1 MLSIRALLFSWAV
14 LAMAQPPAVIDRV
27 AVSLGR
33 QVITLSAVRRQLR
46 MEALASGKPVDDTP
60 AGRRAA
66 AGRLIDQAIFGRE
79 IELGGFAPPALA
91 EADAQIDGYLKQ
103 RGVTRSALAAEV
115 ARLGFTDDEF
125 RHSIQWRLH
134 VERFIDFRF
143 AAGTQ
148 VTADEIEAYYRDE
161 FLSQWKGAGAAP
173 ELDAVRSSIERI
185 LSTRKTDAAMQQWL
199 DRQRATLR
207 PRLFDAA
214 LDHPEAQP

>member
-1 MLSIRALLFSWAV
+1 MLV
-14 LAMAQPPAVIDRV
+14 GAQQPAVIDRV

-46 MEALASGKPVDDTP
+46 MEALASGKPLDDTL

-66 AGRLIDQAIFGRE
+66 AGRLIDQAIFERE
-79 IELGGFAPPALA
+79 IQLGNFAPPALA
-91 EADAQIDGYLKQ
+91 EADAQIDDYIKQ
-103 RGVTRSALAAEV
+103 RGITRAALAAEI
-115 ARLGFTDDEF
+115 ARFGFTEDDF

-148 VTADEIEAYYRDE
+148 VSADEIETYYRNE
-161 FLSQWKGAGAAP
+161 FIPQWKGPGAVPA
-173 ELDAVRSSIERI
+173 LDAVRSSIDRL
-185 LSTRKTDAAMQQWL
+185 LSVRKTDAVMQQWL
-199 DRQRATLR
+199 DRQRATLH
-207 PRLFDAA
+207 PHLFEEA